1 MRKIIVQEFM
11 TLDGVMQAP
20 GGVEED
26 PSGGFKH
33 GGWIAPYFTEGDA
46 ALKAIMPAWM
56 QPMDI
61 LLGRNTFKIWESYWP
76 AHAAQW
82 PGINEVTKY
91 VLTATLEH
99 SDWNN
104 SVFLRQIEDVK
115 KLKAQDGLAIKVH
128 GSARLT
134 QALFAH
140 DLVDELQLM
149 IFPLI
154 LGQGKRLFAQNA
166 VPAAYELKENS
177 VTAGGVIFAR
187 YVKCGAVKTGSLA

>member
-1 MRKIIVQEFM
+1 M

-82 PGINEVTKY
+82 PEINEVTKY
-91 VLTATLEH
+91 VLTATLKH

-134 QALFAH
+134 QVLFAH

-166 VPAAYELKENS
+166 VPAAYALKENA
-177 VTAGGVIFAR
+177 VTTSGVIFAR